1 MPNPSLPRYLALER
15 WLLQQIQ
22 QRRWL
27 PGERLPSVRDLCRQ
41 KKRSKATVLHALQRL
56 EAQGVVE
63 ARPRAGY
70 FVLQPAPSVT
80 LSLCPP
86 AVEPRL
92 QPQPVQL
99 DQLLTDIMQRNA
111 AFNMLPQRPLDRPP
125 SSLLALQRCI
135 GRALRQQSLQ
145 THLAYDEPAGHI
157 DLRYALARRYT
168 HQGCPV
174 DPQDITIT
182 SGCQQALFLA
192 LKACCQPGD
201 LVAVESPGYYGVLQL
216 LQALDLQ
223 VIEIP
228 SSSLT
233 GMDLSVLEQA
243 AQQWPIRACVVTSYF
258 ATPTGASL
266 PISQQDA
273 LLDLAKRQDFLII
286 EDDIYR
292 ELDFY
297 HPPSPMKALDLED
310 RILLCGSFSKS
321 LSRDLRLG
329 WVINATWQQKIKK
342 LKLITQLA
350 TSRFIQQ
357 GLADF
362 LQQGLMDKHLR
373 ARRLELKTQRDQ
385 WQQAI
390 NQVWGQKVNMTQP
403 EGGLCFWA
411 EWPQALDGLDLYSQ
425 ALQHRIVLTPGALF
439 STQQTFD
446 HALRISFALPC
457 TLEHQA
463 ALYQI
468 AALMPAQARM
478 KTPL

>member
-1 MPNPSLPRYLALER
+1 MPNSSLPRYLALEH

-41 KKRSKATVLHALQRL
+41 KKLSKATVLHALQRL
-56 EAQGVVE
+56 EAQGRVE

-70 FVLQPAPSVT
+70 FVLQPVPAMMRPA
-80 LSLCPP
+80 CPLVIEQ
-86 AVEPRL
+86 AT

-111 AFNMLPQRPLDRPP
+111 AFNMLPQCQLDRPP
-125 SSLLALQRCI
+125 SSLLALQRCL
-135 GRALRQQSLQ
+135 GRALRQQNLQ
-145 THLAYDEPAGHI
+145 NHLAYDEPAGHL
-157 DLRYALARRYT
+157 DLRYALARRST

-216 LQALDLQ
+216 LQTLHLK

-233 GMDLSVLEQA
+233 GMSLSALEQA
-243 AQQWPIRACVVTSYF
+243 AQQWPIRACVVTSHF
-258 ATPTGASL
+258 ATPSGASL
-266 PISQQDA
+266 PLSAQRA

-297 HPPSPMKALDLED
+297 HPASPLKALDSED
-310 RILLCGSFSKS
+310 RVLLCGSFSKS

-329 WVINATWQQKIKK
+329 WVINAAWQQKIEK
-342 LKLITQLA
+342 LKLVTQLA
-350 TSRFIQQ
+350 TSQFIQQ
-357 GLADF
+357 GVADF

-373 ARRLELKTQRDQ
+373 ARRLELKEQMHQ
-385 WQQAI
+385 WQHAI
-390 NQVWGQKVNMTQP
+390 RQVWGQEVSMTQP
-403 EGGLCFWA
+403 QGGLCFWA
-411 EWPQALDGLDLYSQ
+411 EWPQPLNGLQLYSQ
-425 ALQHRIVLTPGALF
+425 ALQHHIVLTPGALF
-439 STQQTFD
+439 STQGSFD
-446 HALRISFALPC
+446 HALRFSFALPC
-457 TLEHQA
+457 TAAHRA
-463 ALYQI
+463 ALKQI
-468 AALMPAQARM
+468 ATLMSAKKRPSH
-478 KTPL
+478 